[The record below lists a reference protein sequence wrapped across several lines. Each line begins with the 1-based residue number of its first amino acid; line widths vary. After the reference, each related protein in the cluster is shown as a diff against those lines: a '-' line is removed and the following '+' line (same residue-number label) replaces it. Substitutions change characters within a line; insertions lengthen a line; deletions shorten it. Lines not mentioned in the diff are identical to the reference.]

1 MIKTL
6 IPGSFDPIT
15 IGHVDLI
22 KRAAKIFDE
31 VYVGVMVNKD
41 KNYLFN
47 LDERKEMINK
57 VFVDYPNIKI
67 VASNGLTVDLCK
79 EIECNIL
86 VKGVRTNADYEYELN
101 QANINTILD
110 DGIETILLFAK
121 PQYSVISSS
130 NIKNIWKLKGDIKPF
145 IPDEIYHDVI
155 TKLTS
160 LI

>member
-1 MIKTL
+1 MIKAL

-57 VFVDYPNIKI
+57 VFVNYPNIKI
-67 VASNGLTVDLCK
+67 VASTGLTVELCK

-101 QANINTILD
+101 QANINTVLN